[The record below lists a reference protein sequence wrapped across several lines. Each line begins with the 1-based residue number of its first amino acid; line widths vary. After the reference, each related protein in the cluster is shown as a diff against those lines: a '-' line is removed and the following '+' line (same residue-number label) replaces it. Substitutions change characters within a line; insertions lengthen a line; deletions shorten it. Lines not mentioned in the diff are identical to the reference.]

1 MSTSWIRFGLMA
13 CCLGF
18 SSCGGKDE
26 PRSSEKTSNQQ
37 SEIEQPAIPKAPPPK
52 AELAG
57 SPTGSGFTSES
68 IRVQVGP
75 DEGLRE
81 QHHPKEG
88 HQFFFVRLDI
98 KGPANL
104 VPKDYRIV
112 IDNKQHTPHAIGFG
126 RPNGVYSSVE
136 YFVGEQVQ
144 LVPGAA
150 DQILHDGERIQKCEL
165 KNPMVFLVYDIPQ
178 TLKPT
183 LWHGSQSFALTP
195 NFPALAADLS
205 GAGGTLTANNS
216 INQVDPNA
224 TSSEFS
230 AELVSSTRTRL
241 ELNTKPTD
249 VVVLTVE
256 LSAAKPATI
265 ELSKDAIALQ
275 GAGGAGKGGTF
286 YFHFNGG
293 SATLT
298 AGSSFIEGDKYED
311 RPLIGLNSGSFR
323 LSLSPAS
330 PVTMTIILP
339 DPRTPGELELS
350 LSPEVAV
357 TVPEP
362 VNPLG
367 KFPPPVEKMPSMV
380 AWSPIIG
387 TPIEAGYLSEQPS
400 IASDHKQMAAAAP
413 VAPGSGLKHLMVR
426 FRVDADAVFVPLDY
440 RIADQE
446 SNTIYKPVAV
456 SFGDS
461 PVYVKGLDYEHLAL
475 KLGGETKPSLQ
486 GGKPVG
492 WTLKT
497 GGVNL
502 LFEVAPAKEFIFIH
516 GDTQFLIEL

>member
-1 MSTSWIRFGLMA
+1 MSTTWMQCGLIV
-13 CCLGF
+13 CCLCL
-18 SSCGGKDE
+18 SSCGSKDE
-26 PRSSEKTSNQQ
+26 PAPAEKTNNQQ
-37 SEIEQPAIPKAPPPK
+37 TEIEQPAIPKAPPPK

-68 IRVQVGP
+68 LRVQVGP

-98 KGPANL
+98 KGSANL

-144 LVPGAA
+144 LVPGNS

-165 KNPMVFLVYDIPQ
+165 KNPLVFLVYDIPQ

-183 LWHGSQSFALTP
+183 LWHGSQSIPLTP
-195 NFPALAADLS
+195 NFQSLAADLS
-205 GAGGTLTANNS
+205 GDGGTLAVNSS
-216 INQVDPNA
+216 INVIDPNA

-230 AELVSSTRTRL
+230 AELLASTRTRL

-256 LSAAKPATI
+256 LSAPKAATI
-265 ELSKDAIALQ
+265 ELSKEVIALQ
-275 GAGGAGKGGTF
+275 GVGGSGKDGTF
-286 YFHFNGG
+286 YFHFSGG
-293 SATLT
+293 SPTLT

-323 LSLSPAS
+323 VSLSPAS
-330 PVTMTIILP
+330 PVTMTILLP
-339 DPRTPGELELS
+339 DPKTTGNLELS
-350 LSPEVAV
+350 LSSEVAV
-357 TVPEP
+357 TIPEP

-367 KFPPPVEKMPSMV
+367 KFPPPVEKMPAMV
-380 AWSPIIG
+380 ARSPIIG
-387 TPIEAGYLSEQPS
+387 TPVEAGYLSEQAS
-400 IASDHKQMAAAAP
+400 LASDYKQIASAAP
-413 VAPGSGLKHLMVR
+413 AAPGSGLKHLVVQ
-426 FRVDADAVFVPLDY
+426 FHVDADVQFVPLDY

-446 SNTIYKPVAV
+446 SNTIYKPHGVA
-456 SFGDS
+456 FGDS
-461 PVYVKGLDYEHLAL
+461 PVYVKGLDYEQLAL
-475 KLGGETKPSLQ
+475 KLGSETQPSLQ

-497 GGVNL
+497 GEVKL